1 MKSFTTRLLN
11 NELTSKDVVI
21 SFLGI
26 IATTILVIQLVEI
39 GFLN

>member
-1 MKSFTTRLLN
+1 MKSFTSRLLN

-26 IATTILVIQLVEI
+26 ISSAILMIQLVDI
-39 GFLN
+39 SLLN